1 MSFAMYEEQKR
12 KVDRLFQAHAIRQAE
27 EKERDRLLAIDACRG
42 FFAPPRNP
50 VAISYSGMGLGPKI
64 STRPF
69 SMIPTPETEALR
81 LHYAIRA
88 QHEAA
93 VGHAQ
98 HAAAVTHAQHEAA
111 VTHAQ
116 HEAAVS
122 HAQHEAARN
131 AEAAASAYAATPH
144 HYHHTHHYGMR

>member
-1 MSFAMYEEQKR
+1 MYEEQKR

-64 STRPF
+64 STRPY

-93 VGHAQ
+93 V
-98 HAAAVTHAQHEAA
+98 
-111 VTHAQ
+111 
-116 HEAAVS
+116 S
-122 HAQHEAARN
+122 HAQHQAARN

-144 HYHHTHHYGMR
+144 HHHHTHHYGMH